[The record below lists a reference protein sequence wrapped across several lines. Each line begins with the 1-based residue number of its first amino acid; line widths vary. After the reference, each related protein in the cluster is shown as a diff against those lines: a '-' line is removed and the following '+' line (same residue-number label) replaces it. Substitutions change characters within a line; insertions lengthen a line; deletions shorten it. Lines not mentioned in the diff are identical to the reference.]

1 MESIVEGLVALDAD
15 GCLTC
20 MNAAAEQMLGYS
32 EHELRGQDAHE
43 RLGIHRHAPAVRSA
57 PDGFVCRDGRI
68 LPVHCSIT
76 PDCDGGLVIVFR
88 DGNEETERRRRAERE
103 LDAVDWVRRVR
114 EALEE
119 DRLELYSQS
128 ILPLAGGAARE
139 ELLLRMITRDGVVVS
154 AGAFMPA
161 VETFGLIGDID
172 RWVIRRA
179 MRYAAEGRIV
189 QINVSA
195 ASTGDLRLLNL
206 IAYEMRAA
214 GAPPANVI
222 FELTETALMSNA
234 AAGEA
239 FATGLRAIGAAASR
253 STTSGPAT
261 AASPTSSACPSR
273 R

>member
-1 MESIVEGLVALDAD
+1 
-15 GCLTC
+15 
-20 MNAAAEQMLGYS
+20 
-32 EHELRGQDAHE
+32 
-43 RLGIHRHAPAVRSA
+43 
-57 PDGFVCRDGRI
+57 
-68 LPVHCSIT
+68 
-76 PDCDGGLVIVFR
+76 
-88 DGNEETERRRRAERE
+88 
-103 LDAVDWVRRVR
+103 
-114 EALEE
+114 
-119 DRLELYSQS
+119 
-128 ILPLAGGAARE
+128 
-139 ELLLRMITRDGVVVS
+139 MITRDGVVVS

-161 VETFGLIGDID
+161 VETFGLVGDID

-239 FATGLRAIGAAASR
+239 FATGLRAIGCGLALDDFGTGYGSLTYLKRLPVQTLKIDIDFVRDLPSNLANQRLVRGIVALAR
-253 STTSGPAT
+253 SFGKDTIAEGVEDAPTLALLRAYGVDYAQGYFIGRPVPAD
-261 AASPTSSACPSR
+261 R
-273 R
+273 G